1 MLINIQT
8 TVKEIMHPFDDLDKN
23 LLTELSKDS
32 SISIPLLAKKLD
44 SKQSV
49 LYGRIKRL
57 RSAGVI
63 QKFTIIVDDK
73 VLGVGV
79 KATIGISRNPQ
90 VKTEIHK
97 ALESTSEVDEISEV
111 TGRFDMLVRIRAKD
125 LEGLHNIV
133 IDKIGKINGIYNTET
148 FIDLQK
154 TEKNPTFS

>member
-1 MLINIQT
+1 
-8 TVKEIMHPFDDLDKN
+8 MHPFDDLDKN

-111 TGRFDMLVRIRAKD
+111 TGRFDMLVRIRAKN
-125 LEGLHNIV
+125 LEELHNIV